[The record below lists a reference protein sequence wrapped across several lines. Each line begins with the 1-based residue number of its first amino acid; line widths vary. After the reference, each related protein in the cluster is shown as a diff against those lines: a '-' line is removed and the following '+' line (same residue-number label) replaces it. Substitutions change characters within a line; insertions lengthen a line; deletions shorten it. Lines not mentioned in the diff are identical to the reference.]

1 MTYQIEHMTAGR
13 AMSMRHTGPYG
24 PGNHALMKTF
34 KEWVRANGL
43 FTDSAVILGISQD
56 DPRTTPPER
65 CRYDVCILVSDDHLQ
80 TDTTVTELLLSGGKY
95 AVFSIPH
102 TAEAVQK
109 AWNDIFPQLAA
120 DGLTLDPS
128 RPILERYVPAMLQK
142 HLCKICAPV

>member
-13 AMSMRHTGPYG
+13 ARSMRHTGPYG

>member
-1 MTYQIEHMTAGR
+1 MTYQIEEMTAGR
-13 AMSMRHTGPYG
+13 AMSMRRTGPYG
-24 PGNHALMKTF
+24 PGNHALMETF
-34 KEWVRANGL
+34 KEWVRANDL

-56 DPRTTPPER
+56 HPQTTPPGR
-65 CRYDVCILVSDDHLQ
+65 CRYDVCILVSDDYLQ
-80 TDTTVTELLLSGGKY
+80 TDTAVTELSLPGGKY

-142 HLCKICAPV
+142 HLCEICAPV

>member
-1 MTYQIEHMTAGR
+1 MTYQIEEMTAGR
-13 AMSMRHTGPYG
+13 AMSMRRTGPYG
-24 PGNHALMKTF
+24 PDNYALMETF
-34 KEWVRANGL
+34 KEWVRANDL

-56 DPRTTPPER
+56 HPQTTPPER
-65 CRYDVCILVSDDHLQ
+65 CRYDVCILVSDDYSQ
-80 TDTTVTELLLSGGKY
+80 TDTAVTEHSLPGGKY

-142 HLCKICAPV
+142 HLCEICAPV

>member
-1 MTYQIEHMTAGR
+1 MTYQIEDMTAGR

-24 PGNHALMKTF
+24 PGNHVLMKTF

-65 CRYDVCILVSDDHLQ
+65 CRYDVCILVFDDYLQ
-80 TDTTVTELLLSGGKY
+80 TDAAVTELLLPGGKY

-102 TAEAVQK
+102 TAEALQK

-120 DGLTLDPS
+120 DGLALDAA
-128 RPILERYVPAMLQK
+128 RPILERYIPAVLQK
-142 HLCKICAPV
+142 HLCEICVPV

>member
-65 CRYDVCILVSDDHLQ
+65 CRYDVCILVSDDYLQ
-80 TDTTVTELLLSGGKY
+80 TDTAVTELSLPGGKY

>member
-95 AVFSIPH
+95 AVFSIPR

-142 HLCKICAPV
+142 HPVAGV

>member
-80 TDTTVTELLLSGGKY
+80 TDTTVTELLLSGGIY

-128 RPILERYVPAMLQK
+128 RPILERDVPAMLQK